1 MYRCFRRDLV
11 CRYRV
16 RHHCTDFTFLK
27 SFLSNYV
34 REMYDLRHL
43 RVTATEKKQ
52 KIDGMKEIRGAA
64 RPNRNL
70 INSQQKNAR
79 QNGI

>member
-1 MYRCFRRDLV
+1 
-11 CRYRV
+11 
-16 RHHCTDFTFLK
+16 
-27 SFLSNYV
+27 
-34 REMYDLRHL
+34 MYDLRHL